1 MLTTPEKLRSFGIT
15 PTVQRVA
22 VYDLLHDHPAHQTA
36 EEVYAALQKTL
47 STISLATVY
56 NTLKVLTAKG
66 ALWEL
71 RIEDGV
77 SRYDA
82 NLCSHAHFKCVDCG
96 MVYDLWPAPGEN
108 AVPEI
113 PGLPENFTVQDNQLC
128 CRGTCSHCRK
138 TAPHKAG

>member
-1 MLTTPEKLRSFGIT
+1 MMNTPERLRSFGIT

-36 EEVYAALQKTL
+36 EEIYGSLQKSP

-66 ALWEL
+66 AVWEL

-82 NLCSHAHFKCVDCG
+82 NLRSHGHFKCTACG
-96 MVYDLWPAPGEN
+96 KVYDLWPAEGEN
-108 AVPEI
+108 AVPVI
-113 PGLPENFTVQDNQLC
+113 PGLPEGFSVQDVQLS
-128 CRGTCSHCRK
+128 CRGICRHCNGK
-138 TAPHKAG
+138 N

>member
-1 MLTTPEKLRSFGIT
+1 MMTTPEKLRSFGIS

-36 EEVYAALQKTL
+36 EDVYNSLQKTL

-56 NTLKVLTAKG
+56 NTLNVLTAKG
-66 ALWEL
+66 AIWEL

-82 NLCSHAHFKCVDCG
+82 NLRSHAHFKCVDC
-96 MVYDLWPAPGEN
+96 
-108 AVPEI
+108 I
-113 PGLPENFTVQDNQLC
+113 
-128 CRGTCSHCRK
+128 
-138 TAPHKAG
+138 